1 MTVPHNNRHSLLS
14 QAYVNKIGRPNLE
27 GWNTKI
33 ANQIHTFL
41 KENVLKYIDEGFK
54 SRWHVDIFQLTLY
67 QALL

>member
-1 MTVPHNNRHSLLS
+1 MTVPHNNRHSLSS
-14 QAYVNKIGRPNLE
+14 QAYVDKIGRPNLE

-54 SRWHVDIFQLTLY
+54 SR
-67 QALL
+67 